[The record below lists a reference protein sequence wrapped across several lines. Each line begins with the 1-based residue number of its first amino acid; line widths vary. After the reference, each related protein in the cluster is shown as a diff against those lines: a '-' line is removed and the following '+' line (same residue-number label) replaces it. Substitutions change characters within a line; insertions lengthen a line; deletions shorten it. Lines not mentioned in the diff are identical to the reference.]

1 MEENMNEKD
10 QAYKTKKKKINISYL
25 MTVLIKMGL
34 VIFLVLSRYGL
45 ACKYGIISKILIYS

>member
-1 MEENMNEKD
+1 MNEKD
-10 QAYKTKKKKINISYL
+10 QAYKTKTKKINISYL

>member
-1 MEENMNEKD
+1 MNEKD
-10 QAYKTKKKKINISYL
+10 QAYKTKKQKISISYL
-25 MTVLIKMGL
+25 IIVLIKMRP